1 MTNSNSPWLFII
13 RLRHCTETLGLSQ
26 NSQDFSNGAAAA
38 ASSRN
43 LLVMHS
49 LELLPKPANQ
59 KLSILPAFLIQ
70 AEAGEVLSKINTR
83 KLNGD
88 VVLFFCSFS
97 IGEKNQFHQL
107 IQSALIHSENL
118 KSTSVFG
125 SLGNFLE
132 KHFNMLSTHTHTH
145 THTHTQHTHDL
156 SVISSNKVKFSE
168 PGLEWNLEPSLSCY
182 VEWRGAIFVNISMC
196 RVLFPYLYPTAQ
208 QGVQAE
214 GMRENKK
221 EL

>member
-1 MTNSNSPWLFII
+1 MGMLFYFSVVSPSVRKISSISWFNLHLF
-13 RLRHCTETLGLSQ
+13 TVKTLKVQ
-26 NSQDFSNGAAAA
+26 
-38 ASSRN
+38 
-43 LLVMHS
+43 V
-49 LELLPKPANQ
+49 
-59 KLSILPAFLIQ
+59 FL
-70 AEAGEVLSKINTR
+70 A
-83 KLNGD
+83 
-88 VVLFFCSFS
+88 
-97 IGEKNQFHQL
+97 H
-107 IQSALIHSENL
+107 
-118 KSTSVFG
+118 
-125 SLGNFLE
+125 LGNFLE
-132 KHFNMLSTHTHTH
+132 KHFNMLSTHTH